1 MSDPE
6 LDRLKSLLATID
18 AANPQTTVYDVARET
33 LRWRIEEWEKL
44 HNNREKLHNN
54 REKLHNNRE
63 KLHKKG

>member
-44 HNNREKLHNN
+44 HNNREKLH
-54 REKLHNNRE
+54 
-63 KLHKKG
+63 KKG